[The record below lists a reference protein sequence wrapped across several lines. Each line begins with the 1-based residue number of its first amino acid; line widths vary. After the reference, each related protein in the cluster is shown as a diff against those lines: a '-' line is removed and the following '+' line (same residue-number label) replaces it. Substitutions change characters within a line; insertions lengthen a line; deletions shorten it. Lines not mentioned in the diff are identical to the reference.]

1 MERTKN
7 NLGIF
12 ILGGIGYIIIELLF
26 RGYTHWT
33 MFIAGGAVF
42 LMLHKLNIEYPSL
55 SLWRKCILGSLVITS
70 VELLVG
76 CIANLWFHWNVWDYS
91 NNRFNMWGQ
100 ICLSFSILWGLL
112 CIPIYGVLG
121 IIRGRDLDRS

>member
-33 MFIAGGAVF
+33 MFIAGGAAF
-42 LMLHKLNIEYPSL
+42 LMLHRLNIGYPHMP
-55 SLWRKCILGSLVITS
+55 LWKKCILGSFAITS
-70 VELLVG
+70 IELLVG
-76 CIANLWFHWNVWDYS
+76 CIANLWLHWNVWDYS
-91 NNRFNMWGQ
+91 DNRFNMWGQ

-112 CIPIYGVLG
+112 CIPIYGVSG
-121 IIRGRDLDRS
+121 ILKRKKE

>member
-1 MERTKN
+1 MDKTKN

-33 MFIAGGAVF
+33 MFIAGGTAF
-42 LMLHKLNIEYPSL
+42 LMLHRINIGYPNL
-55 SLWRKCILGSLVITS
+55 PLWKKCILGSLIITS

-76 CIANLWFHWNVWDYS
+76 CLANLWFHWNVWDYS
-91 NNRFNMWGQ
+91 NNPLNMWGQ
-100 ICLSFSILWGLL
+100 ICLNFSVLWGLL
-112 CIPIYGVLG
+112 CIPIYGVSAILK
-121 IIRGRDLDRS
+121 RKE